1 MSLSSLFIEITLVAW
16 NRPWREYYAKE
27 IDKGYQSELF
37 RMVFWGAGRWHDGS
51 QSGTASRC
59 RCPRVLHKSCA
70 GRPMRRRCLHLT
82 PLSIMADVEIYDVES
97 ALGQMIEAFQATY
110 NLGHPGLR
118 TSQSTTALCAN

>member
-1 MSLSSLFIEITLVAW
+1 
-16 NRPWREYYAKE
+16 
-27 IDKGYQSELF
+27 
-37 RMVFWGAGRWHDGS
+37 
-51 QSGTASRC
+51 
-59 RCPRVLHKSCA
+59 
-70 GRPMRRRCLHLT
+70 MRRRCLHLT